1 MTDASNNPTPPAT
14 TANAARFAAYLDGTM
29 SAEES
34 AAFEV
39 EIGEDAALEA
49 EFEAYVGGLEGLDEP
64 ALDAASVSLDVDLTE
79 GVKSRIRRRSRG
91 RYFGR
96 HSAQRERTQ
105 IHLFLL
111 CAIGLLIGAAI
122 IARPDV
128 LAALFDDAEF
138 VNVDEEDEA
147 PTDDEAP
154 TEGTGPTDGAAPTDA
169 APTPAPAPGT
179 ADDEAPP
186 ADPTA
191 ELTPEALAAQ
201 PSRVGNGAIRPMRHM
216 DYAYVVTTE
225 LDEEALLRRLNDQFG
240 RDAVARDGDNAF
252 RVTLAAGDLQATLP
266 RVSDLGVVGR
276 ELAPADPT
284 RTTRDLVFLAA
295 PEGRTP

>member
-1 MTDASNNPTPPAT
+1 MTDVSNNPTPPAT
-14 TANAARFAAYLDGTM
+14 TANAARFGAYLDGSM
-29 SAEES
+29 SAEEE

-49 EFEAYVGGLEGLDEP
+49 EFEAYVEGLEGLDAP
-64 ALDAASVSLDVDLTE
+64 ALDATSVPMDVDLTE

-138 VNVDEEDEA
+138 VNVDEEPNGDPAQPGERDGSSSGTVEPPNGASSAADA
-147 PTDDEAP
+147 PAE
-154 TEGTGPTDGAAPTDA
+154 E
-169 APTPAPAPGT
+169 PAPI
-179 ADDEAPP
+179 

-284 RTTRDLVFLAA
+284 RTTRDLVFLAV
-295 PEGRTP
+295 PEGPTP